1 MFTFI
6 LVCICTLVSWY
17 MEWNICC
24 NPLWSRSG
32 YPFMDFSITGSM
44 IAVVSLHGLIL
55 LVAWGVSKERYH
67 RFADLKNLYQEAT
80 KVSFRSNSPLEQI
93 NLDDVASYHTDL
105 RFAKRNKKN
114 IFAWGWY
121 YKSWTKIDKI
131 EIGG

>member
-17 MEWNICC
+17 VEWNICC

-32 YPFMDFSITGSM
+32 YPFMDFSITGTL
-44 IAVVSLHGLIL
+44 IGVSILVGMIL
-55 LVAWGVSKERYH
+55 LAIWVTSKERYL
-67 RFADLKNLYQEAT
+67 RFCELKNLYRGAT
-80 KVSFRSNSPLEQI
+80 RRNYNSSLEKVD
-93 NLDDVASYHTDL
+93 LDDVASYHTDL